1 MASAYQDEV
10 MATSRFVAVGCGGSA
25 AFLDDLA
32 RTGIGEI
39 VLIDP
44 DVVEPPNASTQQAY
58 LDEVGRPKVEALGA
72 RLVRANLRLRV
83 HTVHASL
90 DDLDDAAMRRLCLES
105 LPRGMTAPPQAVV
118 LGAFTDDFHA
128 QARVARLGL
137 HLKVATIAGLVY
149 AEGHG
154 VEVTFAAAGV
164 TPACQRCVQS
174 RRYAA
179 YLDQGFRNDIGSAG
193 SPISATMRLNA
204 LAPLSDGEMAVRDL
218 HDARVGTAR
227 SLGALLVRDI
237 EVAHGRLGAKEGQAS
252 YTTTQIEG
260 AINEIRA
267 SDPQSLTFSAGLRD
281 QLDQLKT
288 LLDSRAGSGQ
298 QVDLKP
304 LRDIATL
311 LRQTCS
317 DATVQA
323 ESDAGASGETDDQS
337 AVARPAAGGSGQ
349 LRSRQDAISTLADRT
364 RQPGPAAHQARAAL
378 DWRELS

>member
-1 MASAYQDEV
+1 MLSPESMAALLAPVSDALP
-10 MATSRFVAVGCGGSA
+10 CGEDLEYDA
-25 AFLDDLA
+25 AFIALEVASRSKAEQQFGDSVIPA
-32 RTGIGEI
+32 
-39 VLIDP
+39 
-44 DVVEPPNASTQQAY
+44 VEPDWRAVAEQAHELLRRTKDVRVAILLLRACARQQGVAGFSMGLQLLSSL
-58 LDEVGRPKVEALGA
+58 LDNYWDTIHPQ
-72 RLVRANLRLRV
+72 
-83 HTVHASL
+83 L
-90 DDLDDAAMRRLCLES
+90 DADDA
-105 LPRGMTAPPQAVV
+105 
-118 LGAFTDDFHA
+118 
-128 QARVARLGL
+128 
-137 HLKVATIAGLVY
+137 
-149 AEGHG
+149 
-154 VEVTFAAAGV
+154 
-164 TPACQRCVQS
+164 
-174 RRYAA
+174 
-179 YLDQGFRNDIGSAG
+179 ND
-193 SPISATMRLNA
+193 PTMRLNA

-349 LRSRQDAISTLADRT
+349 LRSRQDAIS
-364 RQPGPAAHQARAAL
+364 AL
-378 DWRELS
+378 DRVIAYLEQTEPGNPAPLLIKRAQRLIGVSFLEIMSDLAPDALGSIENITGHSNTS